1 MQGAGYLAIW
11 SDLAPQDHTDWAHW
25 ITREHAA
32 ERVGVNGFL
41 ACRIFRALGASVN
54 RYFILYE
61 LEDERVV
68 GGPDYLAR
76 LNAPTPWSQSIMPR
90 LGNFARG
97 GGRIAASAGT
107 GQGGIVAPLRLD
119 AAPSWDAATV
129 AADLARLDRIIAV
142 RVLLTDIAQ
151 TSIKTREKGM
161 RSNDGSFAALLLIEG
176 LDEAAV
182 RDALHHL
189 RKTLTADDEGAID
202 DLPLYRLAFSLPK
215 QLLAGLTEAVKQ
227 IVVPA
232 NSRDPYRVT
241 SRLKNEWQMNCPYA
255 ISRRGVW
262 VPAFAGTTTRNCPTG
277 KSTKLAVHP
286 FAQKYS
292 ALAVGQISG
301 INLRVLTA

>member
-11 SDLAPQDHTDWAHW
+11 SDLAPQDLTDWAHW

-32 ERVGVNGFL
+32 ERVGIDGFL
-41 ACRIFRALGASVN
+41 ACRIFCALGSSAN

-61 LEDERVV
+61 LDDERVV

-76 LNAPTPWSQSIMPR
+76 LNAPTPWSQRIMPR

-97 GGRIAASAGT
+97 GGRIAASAGI

-119 AAPSWDAATV
+119 AAPSWDAGSVV
-129 AADLARLDRIIAV
+129 AELAGLDRIIAA
-142 RVLLTDIAQ
+142 RVLLTDITQ

-161 RSNDGSFAALLLIEG
+161 RSSDGSFVALLLIEG

-189 RKTLTADDEGAID
+189 RKTLPAEDHGMID

-215 QLLAGLTEAVKQ
+215 RLLPG
-227 IVVPA
+227 
-232 NSRDPYRVT
+232 
-241 SRLKNEWQMNCPYA
+241 
-255 ISRRGVW
+255 
-262 VPAFAGTTTRNCPTG
+262 
-277 KSTKLAVHP
+277 
-286 FAQKYS
+286 
-292 ALAVGQISG
+292 
-301 INLRVLTA
+301 

>member
-11 SDLAPQDHTDWAHW
+11 SDLAPQNETDWAHW

-32 ERVGVNGFL
+32 ERVGIDGFL
-41 ACRIFRALGASVN
+41 ACRIFRALGVAVN

-68 GGPDYLAR
+68 GGADYLAR
-76 LNAPTPWSQSIMPR
+76 LNAPTPWSQRTMPK
-90 LGNFARG
+90 LENFARG
-97 GGRIAASAGT
+97 GGRVAASAGI

-119 AAPSWDAATV
+119 AAPSWDAATLV
-129 AADLARLDRIIAV
+129 ADLARLDRITAA

-161 RSNDGSFAALLLIEG
+161 RAKDGSFAALLLIEG

-189 RKTLTADDEGAID
+189 RKTLPAEDHGAIN

-215 QLLAGLTEAVKQ
+215 QLLPG
-227 IVVPA
+227 
-232 NSRDPYRVT
+232 
-241 SRLKNEWQMNCPYA
+241 
-255 ISRRGVW
+255 
-262 VPAFAGTTTRNCPTG
+262 
-277 KSTKLAVHP
+277 
-286 FAQKYS
+286 
-292 ALAVGQISG
+292 
-301 INLRVLTA
+301 